1 MDESLKWHQ
10 QLFIIIL
17 YLSWILL
24 IIISI
29 WRNNNLL
36 IISLIKQKSL
46 YFSTLLSKLEVI
58 IKKYNIENILFIF
71 EQFLKIYI
79 GVLLVYKFNPWSGS
93 YKYFKKFDQRIAFH
107 AGIFLLISTI
117 LTSILHKYLLELEKK
132 FTIIIS
138 NNK

>member
-10 QLFIIIL
+10 LLFIIIL

-46 YFSTLLSKLEVI
+46 YFSTILSKLEFI

-79 GVLLVYKFNPWSGS
+79 GVLLLYKFNPWSGS

-117 LTSILHKYLLELEKK
+117 LTTILHKYLLELEKK

>member
-10 QLFIIIL
+10 LLFIIIL

-36 IISLIKQKSL
+36 IVSLIKQKSL
-46 YFSTLLSKLEVI
+46 YLSILLSKIEVI
-58 IKKYNIENILFIF
+58 IKKYNIENVLFVF

-79 GVLLVYKFNPWSGS
+79 GVLLIYKFNPWSGS
-93 YKYFKKFDQRIAFH
+93 YKYFKKFDQRIAWH
-107 AGIFLLISTI
+107 AGIFLLVSTI
-117 LTSILHKYLLELEKK
+117 LTSILQKYIIELEKK
-132 FTIIIS
+132 FTTII
-138 NNK
+138 NNSS

>member
-1 MDESLKWHQ
+1 MDENLKWHQ
-10 QLFIIIL
+10 LLFIIIL

-46 YFSTLLSKLEVI
+46 YFSTILSKLEFI

-79 GVLLVYKFNPWSGS
+79 GVLLLYKFNPWSGS

-117 LTSILHKYLLELEKK
+117 LTTILHKYLIELEKK